1 MKVWRWSVLVYG
13 VFGFEKRKEEVM
25 VGKGDLKRNI
35 EKKGDGGS
43 GRRYG
48 DDDCG

>member
-1 MKVWRWSVLVYG
+1 
-13 VFGFEKRKEEVM
+13 M
-25 VGKGDLKRNI
+25 VREGDLKRKI
-35 EKKGDGGS
+35 ERKGDGVS